1 MATPPTPVA
10 KTAMPLRVV
19 YFNYEWDLRESSGAA
34 THIAELGNGL
44 RALGHHVTGVSRRG
58 IPAPATGTKAV
69 ARAASTGWRA
79 RLSPYLHESAAIQR
93 AFRGISA
100 EEAILRRERPDV
112 VLTRYSLHQF
122 SSLVAA
128 RRLGIPLVFE
138 LNAPVGYEYRKYLH
152 HYRLVPGL
160 AEWSEI
166 RTLGAADGMFV
177 VSNPLRTHLIDRGLP
192 PDHIAVVP
200 NGADAERFRPEVV
213 DRDMRARFGDRVVVG
228 FVGSF
233 ASFHG
238 VDTLRR
244 LITSVA
250 PTRPDV
256 AFLMVGGGKLA
267 DELSR
272 ECQALGLED
281 RVHFTGYVP
290 RDRVPE
296 LLGAMDVVLAPY
308 QPHDFFYFSPI
319 KLFEYMASGR
329 AVVAASLGQIAE
341 VIDGTNG
348 LLYDPN
354 DPDALSRQVVRLAED
369 AELRRALGHA
379 ARRAVE
385 ASYTWAHNAARVSAA
400 LERAVAA
407 RRTPATSRRK
417 GA

>member
-1 MATPPTPVA
+1 VTGISRRSNAAPAGTEAA
-10 KTAMPLRVV
+10 KTAP
-19 YFNYEWDLRESSGAA
+19 
-34 THIAELGNGL
+34 
-44 RALGHHVTGVSRRG
+44 
-58 IPAPATGTKAV
+58 
-69 ARAASTGWRA
+69 RAASTGWRA
-79 RLSPYLHESAAIQR
+79 RLSPWLHESAAIQR
-93 AFRGISA
+93 ALRGIAA

-122 SSLVAA
+122 SSLFAA

-138 LNAPVGYEYRKYLH
+138 LNAPVGYEYRKYLRG
-152 HYRLVPGL
+152 YRLVPGL

-177 VSNPLRTHLIDRGLP
+177 VSNPLRTHLIERGLP
-192 PDHIAVVP
+192 PDHVAVVP
-200 NGADAERFRPEVV
+200 NGADAERFRPDVV

-244 LITSVA
+244 LVTSVA
-250 PTRPDV
+250 PARPDV

-267 DELSR
+267 DELRR
-272 ECQALGLED
+272 ECAALGLED

-290 RDRVPE
+290 RDRVPA

-329 AVVAASLGQIAE
+329 AVVAAALGQIAE

-354 DPDALSRQVVRLAED
+354 DPEALSRQVVRLAED
-369 AELRRALGHA
+369 AELRRALGRA
-379 ARRAVE
+379 ARLAVE
-385 ASYTWAHNAARVSAA
+385 TSYTWAHNAARVSAT

-407 RRTPATSRRK
+407 RRTPASSPRN